1 MGIRPVWPHST
12 RQNSVGIQASIQ
24 QIFDQSQCTLRR
36 TYVINS
42 YMVYK
47 MSFKFFYEGVNRAF
61 KKIDANNQLSIQ
73 GCLGLKSKPSIECR
87 PETAKE
93 LCQSP
98 IMASYLI
105 LISSCGGRKGG
116 GGHLLSIGLQ
126 KCAAGQSVFSQ
137 LSCHEYYP
145 WGYFLIIT
153 TNSGLK

>member
-24 QIFDQSQCTLRR
+24 QIFDRSQRTLRR

-61 KKIDANNQLSIQ
+61 KKIDAINQLSIQ
-73 GCLGLKSKPSIECR
+73 GYLGLKSKPSIECR

-105 LISSCGGRKGG
+105 LGTSYLQDNRNAPLDRAHFHNSVVTNITSGGIS
-116 GGHLLSIGLQ
+116 
-126 KCAAGQSVFSQ
+126 
-137 LSCHEYYP
+137 
-145 WGYFLIIT
+145 
-153 TNSGLK
+153 

>member
-1 MGIRPVWPHST
+1 
-12 RQNSVGIQASIQ
+12 
-24 QIFDQSQCTLRR
+24 
-36 TYVINS
+36 
-42 YMVYK
+42 MVYK

-116 GGHLLSIGLQ
+116 GGAPSIYRMIEMRRWIERIFTIKLS
-126 KCAAGQSVFSQ
+126 
-137 LSCHEYYP
+137 
-145 WGYFLIIT
+145 
-153 TNSGLK
+153 